1 MGGGGGGDDDREAA
15 GGRRKGD
22 ARSGRRGGG
31 CDGGGGGGKRG
42 RSTTTT
48 GEEEE
53 GEDDDGESDD
63 PGSQCRR
70 RRTTTRQH
78 NGNRSNKGKTTGFN
92 VFRSE
97 YMRANAVS
105 ADADA
110 SDKRAHLVRST
121 KLAGAAWRGMPDGEK
136 LAYKEKA
143 KAHVVV
149 VVGGGAKKRAA
160 GGEEADRRLLPTATS
175 GTTGFHVFR
184 SERFRLWKISNP
196 DASPAERR
204 VSMIDSCREAAERW
218 RGMPDAEK
226 SPYHER
232 AAAATENNEDDRK
245 PKMRGPRRK
254 RASGGGVRFQPV
266 SRPTRVGVLST
277 ESGCSRNLSPPPVQD
292 GASAVDVVENARD
305 DIGRI
310 SNDRKGVTSEDDSR
324 LRQQDAERRGKTSS
338 GRNAKVFRDDTDF
351 RKCTNNS
358 SDVCE

>member
-1 MGGGGGGDDDREAA
+1 MGGGGGGDDDDDDDDREAA
-15 GGRRKGD
+15 GGRRK
-22 ARSGRRGGG
+22 
-31 CDGGGGGGKRG
+31 DGGGGGGKRG

-48 GEEEE
+48 TGEEEG

-63 PGSQCRR
+63 PGSRCRR

-78 NGNRSNKGKTTGFN
+78 SGNRSNKGKTTGFN

-110 SDKRAHLVRST
+110 SDRRAHLVRST

-149 VVGGGAKKRAA
+149 VVGGGGGVKKRAA

-204 VSMIDSCREAAERW
+204 VSMIDSCREAGERW

-232 AAAATENNEDDRK
+232 AAAATENNDDDRK
-245 PKMRGPRRK
+245 PKKRGPRRK

-266 SRPTRVGVLST
+266 SRPTRVGVLGT
-277 ESGCSRNLSPPPVQD
+277 ESGCSRNLSAPPVQD
-292 GASAVDVVENARD
+292 GASAVDVVEHARD
-305 DIGRI
+305 DIERI
-310 SNDRKGVTSEDDSR
+310 SNDRKGATAEDDSR

-338 GRNAKVFRDDTDF
+338 GKNAKDFRDDTDF